1 MSEISY
7 IFAFTAG
14 IISFLSPCV
23 LPLLPG
29 FLAYLASHSTKDLQS
44 GKATRWGTFLAS
56 VFFVLG
62 FSVVFAALGI
72 LLNTVL
78 SHVAYSLQ
86 TWLSRIGGT
95 IIILF
100 GMYLAGLLK
109 FQFLERD
116 YRINVQRTLSSTHL
130 TSFVFGAAFAVGWT
144 PCVGAVLGAILGLAA
159 SQPGSAFGLLLTYSL
174 GLGLPFLAV
183 GLFAG
188 TATALIRRYTKY
200 LNYVAVIF
208 GFVLIALG
216 VLVFT
221 QSLSMIA
228 SFELINRLIL

>member
-1 MSEISY
+1 MSQISY

-14 IISFLSPCV
+14 VVSFLSPCV
-23 LPLLPG
+23 LPILPG
-29 FLAYLASHSTKDLQS
+29 FLAYLASHSTKDAQA
-44 GKATRWGTFLAS
+44 GKTTRWGTFLAS

-62 FSVVFAALGI
+62 FSVVFAVLGI
-72 LLNTVL
+72 LLNSVL
-78 SHVAYSLQ
+78 SNIAYGLQ
-86 TWLSRIGGT
+86 TWLSRIGGI

-116 YRINVQRTLSSTHL
+116 YRVNVNRTFSSKHL

-159 SQPGSAFGLLLTYSL
+159 SQPGSAFGLLLTYAI
-174 GLGLPFLAV
+174 GLGMPFLAV

-188 TATALIRRYTKY
+188 SAASLISRYARY
-200 LNYVAVIF
+200 LNYIAVAF
-208 GFVLIALG
+208 GILLIALG

-221 QSLSMIA
+221 QSLSTIA
-228 SFELINRLIL
+228 SFEFINRLIL